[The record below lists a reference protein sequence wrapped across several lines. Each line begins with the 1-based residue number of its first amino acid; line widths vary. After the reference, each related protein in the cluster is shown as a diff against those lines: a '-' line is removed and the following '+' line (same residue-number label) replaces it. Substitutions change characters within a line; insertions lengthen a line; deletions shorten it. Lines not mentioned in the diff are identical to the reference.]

1 MDFTDIAVVG
11 AGPAGLAAAIEAA
24 KLGVDV
30 TLIDENRQAGG
41 QLFKQIHKFFGSKMH
56 MAGIRGIDIAHRL
69 LDESEQAGVR
79 IMLDTVAYGIFDDNR
94 MALVKDD
101 KRLFLQ
107 AKKIILATGA
117 SENAMSFPGWTRPGV
132 MGAGAL
138 QTMMNVNRVL
148 PGKKMLMV
156 GSGNVGLIVSYQA
169 LQAGMEVVAVVEAA
183 PRIGGYGVHASKIRR
198 LGVPILTSTTVKGVL
213 GGESVERA
221 IITRV
226 DENWN
231 PVSGTERA
239 LEVDTVCLSVG
250 LTPLIELA
258 GMAGCGFK
266 YVSPLGGFVPIHDWN
281 MESNR
286 KALYVAGDIS
296 GIEEANTALEEGRLA
311 GLSAAESLGVISSSD
326 ANSRK
331 EEIRK
336 RLSELRQGPFG
347 LMRRESK
354 QQLIAS
360 CS

>member
-1 MDFTDIAVVG
+1 
-11 AGPAGLAAAIEAA
+11 
-24 KLGVDV
+24 
-30 TLIDENRQAGG
+30 
-41 QLFKQIHKFFGSKMH
+41 
-56 MAGIRGIDIAHRL
+56 
-69 LDESEQAGVR
+69 
-79 IMLDTVAYGIFDDNR
+79 
-94 MALVKDD
+94 
-101 KRLFLQ
+101 
-107 AKKIILATGA
+107 
-117 SENAMSFPGWTRPGV
+117 
-132 MGAGAL
+132 
-138 QTMMNVNRVL
+138 
-148 PGKKMLMV
+148 
-156 GSGNVGLIVSYQA
+156 
-169 LQAGMEVVAVVEAA
+169 
-183 PRIGGYGVHASKIRR
+183 
-198 LGVPILTSTTVKGVL
+198 VKGVL

-354 QQLIAS
+354 QQLIES